1 MQKEK
6 VVIYEFSESLLM
18 NKIFQYVLE
27 LILLQEMSRMFKSSS
42 KKI

>member
-18 NKIFQYVLE
+18 NKRFQYVLE